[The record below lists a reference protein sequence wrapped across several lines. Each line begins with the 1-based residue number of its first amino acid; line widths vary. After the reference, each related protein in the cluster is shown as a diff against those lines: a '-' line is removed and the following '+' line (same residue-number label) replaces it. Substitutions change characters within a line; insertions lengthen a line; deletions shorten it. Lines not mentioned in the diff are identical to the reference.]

1 MSSGTPGAID
11 RRTMIRRLVAGAI
24 AASCAPGWPASGRSL
39 APADPI
45 AATTAGKIRGYVDNG
60 INVFKGVRYGADT
73 STRRFLPPR
82 PPDPWAGIR
91 DAREFGPSAPQPRG
105 GGGFFPAD
113 EAAAMS
119 EDCLSLN
126 LWTPALRDRGRRPVM
141 VWFHPGAYSSMTS
154 NTSAYDG
161 VRLCRRGDVVVVTV
175 NHRLNVFGYLY
186 LAEIAGPE
194 FADSGN
200 AGMLDLILA
209 LRWVHDNIEE
219 FGGDPNT
226 VLIFGQS
233 GGGAKC
239 ATLMA
244 MPAAHGLFHRVA
256 TMSGQQIT
264 ASRPST
270 ATKNAS
276 GVLSAMQIT
285 PDRIHDLQKLPMAD
299 LLKARRPGGYFGPVK
314 DGRSLP
320 RDPFDP
326 DAAPLSADIPMM
338 LGNTHDETRGLM
350 GGSDP
355 SLFALAWS
363 TLQAKLE
370 ANSPF
375 MGDLDRA
382 KVIAEY
388 RRMYPGYSASD
399 VFFAA
404 TTASRS
410 WRGQVIEA
418 DRRAA
423 DRRAAAHT
431 WVYQFDWC
439 TPVQG
444 GRLRAP
450 HGLDIPMVF
459 DNVALAPQMTGTGPD
474 AQQVADQMSETVLAF
489 ARTGNPNNT
498 HIPRWAAYDLTRRS
512 TMLFDTKST
521 VADDPRGGERR
532 LFAQVPYVQPGT

>member
-1 MSSGTPGAID
+1 
-11 RRTMIRRLVAGAI
+11 
-24 AASCAPGWPASGRSL
+24 
-39 APADPI
+39 
-45 AATTAGKIRGYVDNG
+45 
-60 INVFKGVRYGADT
+60 
-73 STRRFLPPR
+73 
-82 PPDPWAGIR
+82 
-91 DAREFGPSAPQPRG
+91 
-105 GGGFFPAD
+105 
-113 EAAAMS
+113 
-119 EDCLSLN
+119 
-126 LWTPALRDRGRRPVM
+126 
-141 VWFHPGAYSSMTS
+141 
-154 NTSAYDG
+154 
-161 VRLCRRGDVVVVTV
+161 
-175 NHRLNVFGYLY
+175 
-186 LAEIAGPE
+186 
-194 FADSGN
+194 
-200 AGMLDLILA
+200 
-209 LRWVHDNIEE
+209 
-219 FGGDPNT
+219 
-226 VLIFGQS
+226 
-233 GGGAKC
+233 
-239 ATLMA
+239 
-244 MPAAHGLFHRVA
+244 
-256 TMSGQQIT
+256 
-264 ASRPST
+264 
-270 ATKNAS
+270 
-276 GVLSAMQIT
+276 
-285 PDRIHDLQKLPMAD
+285 
-299 LLKARRPGGYFGPVK
+299 
-314 DGRSLP
+314 
-320 RDPFDP
+320 
-326 DAAPLSADIPMM
+326 
-338 LGNTHDETRGLM
+338 
-350 GGSDP
+350 
-355 SLFALAWS
+355 
-363 TLQAKLE
+363 
-370 ANSPF
+370 